1 MAAKRRGDIWDE
13 VWADYDARQ
22 ALCVPKASPR
32 PWRRS
37 WELGWGVRASGPVP
51 GQAARV
57 VEQDVPPR
65 PVQGIPQGGGQAV
78 PGSEPARWVR
88 PWVQVVM
95 AVVAGLALLLA
106 WLALPWMLAVR
117 LSVPIGQVD
126 APGLMRQFDGPAAM
140 ASLRKGLAAELRDEQ
155 GEGARRF
162 LTAMAGRM
170 AASWEKPEGVA
181 AWLALRARGGVGEG
195 SPAGLTNL
203 RGAWPLGLTSF
214 RVEYGPSR
222 GEGGVA
228 FDMTWQ
234 GDGFRVTGLRFL
246 DAPPAPRPAAVIAMR

>member
-1 MAAKRRGDIWDE
+1 MAIRRRGDIWDE

-22 ALCVPKASPR
+22 ALRVPKASPR

-37 WELGWGVRASGPVP
+37 WELGWDVGASGPVP
-51 GQAARV
+51 GQAGGAA
-57 VEQDVPPR
+57 EQDVAAR
-65 PVQGIPQGGGQAV
+65 PARGTPQGVGRVV
-78 PGSEPARWVR
+78 PGSAPMRRVR
-88 PWVQVVM
+88 PWVHVVM
-95 AVVAGLALLLA
+95 AVAAGLALLLA

-117 LSVPIGQVD
+117 LSVPIGQMD
-126 APGLMRQFDGPAAM
+126 APGLMRQFDSPLAM
-140 ASLRKGLAAELRDEQ
+140 ASLREGLAAELRDEQ

-195 SPAGLTNL
+195 SPAGLTSL
-203 RGAWPLGLTSF
+203 RGARPLGLTSF

-228 FDMTWQ
+228 FDMAWQ

-246 DAPPAPRPAAVIAMR
+246 DGAAAPRPAAVIAMR